1 MKKVTCPKCHGT
13 GEMTCS
19 RCRGKGVQTCYHCH
33 GTGHACP
40 VCCTLSVNSRP
51 GYVKDQYDDW
61 VYCPNCHGDY
71 KNKKYVCDTCGGKGK
86 VSCAKTE
93 TCSLCHGTGEVDK
106 VSKLSLGLFRAFS
119 MAFGFSGLQY
129 LYVGR
134 WLLFALQFATFLA
147 LVVTVIFFEPVL
159 SFVSQFGI
167 DRECLKM
174 AQNILGACVL
184 LNMVL
189 GMVVIKC
196 DKQGGLLNDEFKRG
210 WYWLF
215 LLLFGLIGAHL
226 AYASRRV
233 RDLLWCFL
241 YDLVYT
247 PFVVYTTVAVV
258 KECMA
263 KDMDKGDILVRL
275 MIYGIIF
282 IIFMV
287 FGTKV
292 ARRLMG
298 RQSD

>member
-1 MKKVTCPKCHGT
+1 MKKVKCPRCHGKGKT
-13 GEMTCS
+13 TCS
-19 RCRGKGVQTCYHCH
+19 DCKGKGVLTCYVCH
-33 GTGHACP
+33 GSGHACP
-40 VCCTLSVNSRP
+40 VCRNSP
-51 GYVKDQYDDW
+51 GKVKDQYGDW

-71 KNKKYVCDTCGGKGK
+71 ANQKYECPRCGGVGK
-86 VSCAKTE
+86 LSCSKTE

-134 WLLFALQFATFLA
+134 WLLFALQFTTFSA
-147 LVVTVIFFEPVL
+147 LVATVIFLEPVL

-174 AQNILGACVL
+174 VQNILGACVL

-196 DKQGGLLNDEFKRG
+196 DKQGGLLNDEYKRG

-215 LLLFGLIGAHL
+215 LLLFGWIGAHL
-226 AYASRRV
+226 AYVSRRV
-233 RDLLWCFL
+233 RDLLWCYL
-241 YDLVYT
+241 YCIVIS
-247 PFVVYTTVAVV
+247 PIVVHTIVTVV
-258 KECMA
+258 KECMT
-263 KDMDKGDILVRL
+263 KNMDKGDILVRL
-275 MIYGIIF
+275 MIYGIMF
-282 IIFMV
+282 IV
-287 FGTKV
+287 FIGIGTKV
-292 ARRLMG
+292 GRWLMG